1 MWMDDPPQWPPLNY
15 PDLYHYL
22 IKTRGVIL
30 KKKWTITKPY
40 KLTGTFYFLSG
51 WVQNMVHVI
60 LSSGNVLLIVKK
72 IFSLKNILLI
82 LIMLINY
89 IYKYLITYK

>member
-1 MWMDDPPQWPPLNY
+1 
-15 PDLYHYL
+15 
-22 IKTRGVIL
+22 
-30 KKKWTITKPY
+30 
-40 KLTGTFYFLSG
+40 
-51 WVQNMVHVI
+51 MVHVI